1 MKVKKFLTGKS
12 KGQGV
17 IEYILLIGAV
27 VVAMVVMFGVYSR
40 ITSSGGDKLES
51 STNTVSDQLSTAIQD
66 AAKDMG
72 TPEKVEWIEVEEEEV
87 KPLNS
92 VYSKEGITQDN
103 CVKVDISGS
112 AVAKFTIPY
121 EQTVKIHRPSMHLK
135 MSNFCDISVE
145 TVTLALDGRKYWH
158 FKKSFF
164 DYIKEW
170 IKRIIGRGKL
180 RNYRHHFYY
189 RNIERKL
196 GPGQHQLTFRWTGT
210 AYAKSNSVYSGEI
223 KATLTSKTKRR
234 IKKHSID
241 D

>member
-1 MKVKKFLTGKS
+1 
-12 KGQGV
+12 
-17 IEYILLIGAV
+17 
-27 VVAMVVMFGVYSR
+27 
-40 ITSSGGDKLES
+40 
-51 STNTVSDQLSTAIQD
+51 
-66 AAKDMG
+66 
-72 TPEKVEWIEVEEEEV
+72 
-87 KPLNS
+87 
-92 VYSKEGITQDN
+92 
-103 CVKVDISGS
+103 VKVDISGS

-121 EQTVKIHRPSMHLK
+121 EQTVKIHGPSMHLK

-145 TVTLALDGRKYWH
+145 TVTLSLDGRKYWH

-180 RNYRHHFYY
+180 RNYYHHFYY
-189 RNIERKL
+189 KSIERKL

-223 KATLTSKTKRR
+223 KGTLTYKIKRR
-234 IKKHSID
+234 IKKQSID